1 MFRSL
6 QLRNGFSEELELSSI
21 LLQIIAKQVKSR
33 SLVCKQNAF
42 FGLQAE
48 CVLLFV
54 CQQKAFLCL
63 QAKCILCLQPKCFF
77 VCKQNAFLSA
87 SKGLSFVCQQ
97 KARPCLPE
105 KSSPLFA
112 SKKRSKVK
120 FFTSGGHSFQFG
132 CDAFQGRGEKIS
144 SKACVYFRN
153 SGQLNKS

>member
-77 VCKQNAFLSA
+77 VCKQNAF
-87 SKGLSFVCQQ
+87 FVFKQ
-97 KARPCLPE
+97 RVFFCLPAKE
-105 KSSPLFA
+105 
-112 SKKRSKVK
+112 V
-120 FFTSGGHSFQFG
+120 
-132 CDAFQGRGEKIS
+132 
-144 SKACVYFRN
+144 
-153 SGQLNKS
+153 